1 MMIYYKVL
9 RKTDNGLYSA
19 VISTDCNKLVLSG
32 DRRVVYT
39 KQYTVG
45 IPTVDECFLCVFS
58 NLSDAKDFIEI
69 EKNWYKYFTNYSINY
84 SIYKCY
90 IGDIV
95 IPTSKQCDRSYWPS
109 GTVFTNS
116 VTIIEEVGDVE

>member
-19 VISTDCNKLVLSG
+19 VISTDRNRLVLSG

-58 NLSDAKDFIEI
+58 NLSDAKDFIKI
-69 EKNWYKYFTNYSINY
+69 EKGWKNYLDTTNYV
-84 SIYKCY
+84 IYKCY

-95 IPTSKQCDRSYWPS
+95 IPTNKQCDRTYWPS

-116 VTIIEEVGDVE
+116 VTIVEKVNDVE